1 MAIKSVLFQLG
12 VITISFCDQI
22 GQMPRHAVMVQLN
35 FNGALEHFKNLKAIF
50 TENIDERWTLTTSL
64 KFCFS
69 IGVIM
74 NHNFEWTRTVILDG
88 RTKRMIT
95 TKVNAITWRNILRM
109 RYFNDISDS
118 VEKCHKMNRF
128 GDAFRWLNRIYKNHM
143 ILSHKL
149 ELESLLGQIHQMYV
163 QVNVAGI
170 TSLVAVFLSKWI
182 LSSAFTLVLC
192 L

>member
-1 MAIKSVLFQLG
+1 
-12 VITISFCDQI
+12 
-22 GQMPRHAVMVQLN
+22 
-35 FNGALEHFKNLKAIF
+35 
-50 TENIDERWTLTTSL
+50 
-64 KFCFS
+64 
-69 IGVIM
+69 
-74 NHNFEWTRTVILDG
+74 
-88 RTKRMIT
+88 
-95 TKVNAITWRNILRM
+95 M

-149 ELESLLGQIHQMYV
+149 ELESLLGQIHQMYL

-182 LSSAFTLVLC
+182 LSSAFTEFVEPGFCIDTVPSFQQNESLR
-192 L
+192 